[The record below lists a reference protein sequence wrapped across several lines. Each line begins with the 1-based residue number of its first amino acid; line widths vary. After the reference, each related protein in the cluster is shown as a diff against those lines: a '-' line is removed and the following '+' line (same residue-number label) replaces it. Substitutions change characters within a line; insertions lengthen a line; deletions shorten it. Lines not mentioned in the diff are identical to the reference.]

1 MWPLVFSRIPLPFV
15 DIFHGFAG
23 KKRTAGRIQG
33 ADCFEI
39 FTQNLH
45 LEISFVSLVFSLR
58 SVWSLRK
65 KWRWIWIWMGGNS
78 QKNWTRYPDPQGLI
92 SNFLFEC
99 ISGKSEHLTFFPL
112 LVSALSNLV
121 YTITERRFCKRHIS
135 IFAKMGNKSTAVFRE
150 KIFREINLTKN
161 VFPIQNLSPIYW
173 YFAVFP
179 HKISRTFLPSS
190 QAIPKWMKAIWPR
203 LSKLRF

>member
-1 MWPLVFSRIPLPFV
+1 MQKTERDTDSR
-15 DIFHGFAG
+15 
-23 KKRTAGRIQG
+23 
-33 ADCFEI
+33 
-39 FTQNLH
+39 
-45 LEISFVSLVFSLR
+45 
-58 SVWSLRK
+58 
-65 KWRWIWIWMGGNS
+65 
-78 QKNWTRYPDPQGLI
+78 GLI
-92 SNFLFEC
+92 SNFLFEW

-179 HKISRTFLPSS
+179 HKISRTFLAFISS
-190 QAIPKWMKAIWPR
+190 DPKMNQSNLAQSFKANILACHCHQNIRFNSHYFTYPELLEQLL
-203 LSKLRF
+203 LSIECK